1 MAIKGIDTRLDAL
14 AKSIEQSNQV
24 EPDLAAI
31 QPPQGGEPETEPVEV
46 AGLGTVIQ
54 VIKAGVKPARKIP
67 ESMATGAELQEQ
79 VAKGAAE
86 LEKAPKPG
94 LLTPKKKIKEKPQAE
109 QPVTPPVEQIDNPVN
124 VTTTGDVQTTAAVVN
139 TQNVVQTVAPPNQLI
154 IETATP
160 VQSVKFLS
168 GMDAPAV
175 GIDIN
180 YNYIQGP
187 EDIDKILDAT
197 SKVYAKEIDVAKRGV
212 LRDEAV
218 RDMAARLNVTPEIIN
233 AGIGSTFN
241 AETMLAARD
250 LLVRSASKLDDIAK
264 KVKQLGPNKEDDAL
278 LLEFRNQL
286 ATHAA
291 IQMKVKAA
299 QTEIAR
305 ALRSFR
311 LPVNGTTGIGDPNAI
326 TTLLNEN
333 GGRLNL
339 KQMAEAFDTLSME
352 ERARFVQMAGGAWK
366 NLGSIWKE
374 MYTSSIM
381 YSPATIERNL
391 YGNMIMN
398 LTRGFDTAFAATAGR
413 ALDKPIEIVFGSKSS
428 DRVYASEAAIEL
440 ANFFLAVP
448 KALKAGIKAFKTDTP
463 QYAGKDADKVP
474 MPALSSRLFADPNT
488 PTAKAVDFMGKAIRL
503 PFRAMLA
510 GDEFAKATV
519 AQMETRRL
527 AARQAF
533 LAIDNGVPVDQAI
546 DGMVVQIANPDAKI
560 LQRVDDSVKEATL
573 QSDMGQIGNTM
584 LMVRN
589 RLGPVGTVLAPFVK
603 TVVNVEKEL
612 FKRTPFAPVMKEVR
626 DELAAGGARRQ
637 MALGKMAMGS
647 SLMGWMMYETLDGNI
662 SGAGPTD
669 PKRREFLRQT
679 NPGWQ
684 PFSIKMPGSI
694 FGIDL
699 PESMANK
706 WVSYAGLEPIGGLI
720 GMAATLAEVGSVYAK
735 DDDSDW
741 TDLMLYAALVPFK
754 YVGELPFMSGMA
766 NLTSLI
772 EELKRD
778 PTGERASAAANKF
791 FGGIAQ
797 NFPAGMVPI
806 PTPAGALIRQI
817 ETTIDPTQRQVRV
830 DPSLPADEKYF
841 DFLYRTWAAK
851 TFSSGAPTRNVW
863 GKEVQQEVGPIYW
876 ILPFYRKDSELDT
889 IDKKIVELAR
899 ITGKQPI
906 SLPERNVANIAMNDA
921 EYSDLILTMNKITVE
936 GRGYKQAVAEVLS
949 SGETASDL
957 AARRY
962 QGPVDRLSK
971 IKEDFKEMAF
981 QDPGFQAKYPDLV
994 KNVMKN
1000 QFRAKNK
1007 FLKEKREPVED

>member
-31 QPPQGGEPETEPVEV
+31 QPPQGGEPEIEPVEV
-46 AGLGTVIQ
+46 AGLGTVIE

-79 VAKGAAE
+79 VVKGAAE

-94 LLTPKKKIKEKPQAE
+94 LLTPKKKPKAQ

-124 VTTTGDVQTTAAVVN
+124 VTTTGDVQTTAAVVD
-139 TQNVVQTVAPPNQLI
+139 TQNVTQAAVPPKQLV
-154 IETATP
+154 IETANP
-160 VQSVKFLS
+160 IQSVKFLS
-168 GMDAPAV
+168 GADAPEV
-175 GIDIN
+175 GIDFN
-180 YNYIQGP
+180 FNYIQTP
-187 EDIDKILDAT
+187 EDIHKAIN
-197 SKVYAKEIDVAKRGV
+197 DVSRVFAQNTDIAKRGV
-212 LRDEAV
+212 LSDEAV
-218 RDMAARLNVTPEIIN
+218 KDMAARLNIVPDIIK
-233 AGIGSTFN
+233 AGVGTTFN
-241 AETMLAARD
+241 AEQMLAARE
-250 LLVRSASKLDDIAK
+250 LLVRSASKLDELTK
-264 KVKQLGPNKEDDAL
+264 RVKGLGPNKEDDAL

-291 IQMKVKAA
+291 IQMTVKAA
-299 QTEIAR
+299 QTEVAR

-311 LPVNGTTGIGDPNAI
+311 LPVDGTTGIGDPAAI
-326 TTLLNEN
+326 TTLLNES

-391 YGNMIMN
+391 YGSMIMN

-413 ALDKPIEIVFGSKSS
+413 AIDKPIEIVFGSKSS
-428 DRVYASEAAIEL
+428 DRVYASEAAIEF

-448 KALKAGIKAFKTDTP
+448 KAFKAGIKAFKTDTP

-488 PTAKAVDFMGKAIRL
+488 PTAQAVDFMGKAIRL

-546 DGMVVQIANPDAKI
+546 DGMVMQIANPDAKI
-560 LQRVDDSVKEATL
+560 LQRVDDSVKEATF

-684 PFSIKMPGSI
+684 PFSIKMG
-694 FGIDL
+694 D
-699 PESMANK
+699 K

-806 PTPAGALIRQI
+806 PTPGGALIRQI

-863 GKEVQQEVGPIYW
+863 GKEVQQDVGAIYW
-876 ILPFYRKDSELDT
+876 ILPFYRKESELDT
-889 IDKKIVELAR
+889 IDKKIVDLAR

>member
-46 AGLGTVIQ
+46 AGLGTVIE

-67 ESMATGAELQEQ
+67 ESMATGVELQEQ

-86 LEKAPKPG
+86 LEKAQKPG
-94 LLTPKKKIKEKPQAE
+94 LLTPKKKPKADQA
-109 QPVTPPVEQIDNPVN
+109 VTPPVEQIDNPVN
-124 VTTTGDVQTTAAVVN
+124 VTTTGDVQTTAVVVD
-139 TQNVVQTVAPPNQLI
+139 TQNVAQAIVPPNQLV
-154 IETATP
+154 IETASP
-160 VQSVKFLS
+160 MQAVKFLS
-168 GMDAPAV
+168 GTDAPAV
-175 GIDIN
+175 GVDFN
-180 YNYIQGP
+180 FNYIQGP
-187 EDIDKILDAT
+187 EDIDKAID
-197 SKVYAKEIDVAKRGV
+197 KVSQVFAKETDVAKRGV
-212 LRDEAV
+212 LSDEAV
-218 RDMAARLNVTPEIIN
+218 KDMAARLNIMPEIIK
-233 AGIGSTFN
+233 AGIGTTFN
-241 AETMLAARD
+241 AEQMLAARE
-250 LLVRSASKLDDIAK
+250 LLVRSASKLDDLSK
-264 KVKQLGPNKEDDAL
+264 KVKELGPNKEDDAL

-299 QTEIAR
+299 QTEVAR

-311 LPVNGTTGIGDPNAI
+311 LPVDGSTGIGDPAAL

-339 KQMAEAFDTLSME
+339 KQMAEAYDTLSME

-391 YGNMIMN
+391 YGGMIMN

-448 KALKAGIKAFKTDTP
+448 KAFKAGIRAFKTDSP

-488 PTAKAVDFMGKAIRL
+488 PTAQAVDFMGKAIRL

-546 DGMVVQIANPDAKI
+546 DGMVVQITNPDAKI
-560 LQRVDDSVKEATL
+560 LQRVDDSVKEATF

-647 SLMGWMMYETLDGNI
+647 SVMGWMMYETLDGNI

-684 PFSIKMPGSI
+684 PFSIKMG
-694 FGIDL
+694 D
-699 PESMANK
+699 K

-720 GMAATLAEVGSVYAK
+720 GMASTLAEVGSVYAK

-806 PTPAGALIRQI
+806 PTPGGALIRQI

-851 TFSSGAPTRNVW
+851 TYSAGAPTRNVW

-876 ILPFYRKDSELDT
+876 IAPFYRKEAELDT
-889 IDKKIVELAR
+889 IDRKIVELAR
-899 ITGKQPI
+899 LTGKQPI

-921 EYSDLILTMNKITVE
+921 EYSDLVLTMNKVTVE

-957 AARRY
+957 AGRRY

>member
-46 AGLGTVIQ
+46 AGLGTVIE

-86 LEKAPKPG
+86 LGKAQKPG
-94 LLTPKKKIKEKPQAE
+94 LLTPKKKPKADQA
-109 QPVTPPVEQIDNPVN
+109 VTPPVEQIDNPVN
-124 VTTTGDVQTTAAVVN
+124 VTTTGDVQTTAVVVD
-139 TQNVVQTVAPPNQLI
+139 TQNVAQAIVPPNQLV
-154 IETATP
+154 IETASP
-160 VQSVKFLS
+160 MQAVKFLS
-168 GMDAPAV
+168 GTDAPAV
-175 GIDIN
+175 GVDFN
-180 YNYIQGP
+180 FNYIQGP
-187 EDIDKILDAT
+187 EDIDKAID
-197 SKVYAKEIDVAKRGV
+197 KVSQVFAKETDVAKRGV
-212 LRDEAV
+212 LSDEAV
-218 RDMAARLNVTPEIIN
+218 KDMAARLNIMPEIIK
-233 AGIGSTFN
+233 AGIGTTFN
-241 AETMLAARD
+241 AEQMLAARE
-250 LLVRSASKLDDIAK
+250 LLVRSASKLDDLSK
-264 KVKQLGPNKEDDAL
+264 KVKELGPNKEDDAL

-299 QTEIAR
+299 QTEVAR

-311 LPVNGTTGIGDPNAI
+311 LPVDGSTGIGDPAAL

-339 KQMAEAFDTLSME
+339 KQMAEAYDTLSME

-391 YGNMIMN
+391 YGGMIMN

-448 KALKAGIKAFKTDTP
+448 KAFKAGIRAFKTDSP

-488 PTAKAVDFMGKAIRL
+488 PTAQAVDFMGKAIRL

-546 DGMVVQIANPDAKI
+546 DGMVVQITNPDAKI
-560 LQRVDDSVKEATL
+560 LQRVDDSVKEATF

-647 SLMGWMMYETLDGNI
+647 SVMGWMMYETLDGNI

-684 PFSIKMPGSI
+684 PFSIKMG
-694 FGIDL
+694 D
-699 PESMANK
+699 K

-806 PTPAGALIRQI
+806 PTPGGALIRQI

-851 TFSSGAPTRNVW
+851 TYSAGAPTRNVW

-876 ILPFYRKDSELDT
+876 IAPFYRKEAELDT
-889 IDKKIVELAR
+889 IDRKIVELAR
-899 ITGKQPI
+899 LTGKQPI

-921 EYSDLILTMNKITVE
+921 EYSDLVLTMNKVTVE

-957 AARRY
+957 AGRRY

>member
-14 AKSIEQSNQV
+14 AKSIEQADQV

-54 VIKAGVKPARKIP
+54 VIKAGVKPIRKIP

-86 LEKAPKPG
+86 LERAQKPG
-94 LLTPKKKIKEKPQAE
+94 LLTPKKKPKAD

-124 VTTTGDVQTTAAVVN
+124 VTTTGDIETTLTVVD
-139 TQNVVQTVAPPNQLI
+139 TKPKKGSLEKEVFDLETRRMSALT
-154 IETATP
+154 IETANP
-160 VQSVKFLS
+160 VQAIKFLS
-168 GMDAPAV
+168 GVDAPPV

-180 YNYIQGP
+180 FNYIQGP
-187 EDIDKILDAT
+187 EDIDKAIDSV
-197 SKVYAKEIDVAKRGV
+197 SKVYAKETDVAKRGV
-212 LRDEAV
+212 LGDEAV
-218 RDMAARLNVTPEIIN
+218 KDMAARLNIMPEIIK
-233 AGIGSTFN
+233 AGIGTTFN
-241 AETMLAARD
+241 AEQMLAARE
-250 LLVRSASKLDDIAK
+250 LLVRSASRLDDLSK
-264 KVKQLGPNKEDDAL
+264 RVKELGPNKEDDAL

-291 IQMKVKAA
+291 IQMRVKAA
-299 QTEIAR
+299 QTEVAR

-311 LPVNGTTGIGDPNAI
+311 LPVDGSTGLGDPAAL

-339 KQMAEAFDTLSME
+339 KQMAEAYDTLSME

-448 KALKAGIKAFKTDTP
+448 KAFKAGIRAFKTDSP

-488 PTAKAVDFMGKAIRL
+488 PTAQAVDFMGKAIRL

-510 GDEFAKATV
+510 GDEFSKATV
-519 AQMETRRL
+519 AQMETRRQ

-533 LAIDNGVPVDQAI
+533 LSIDNGVPVDQAI
-546 DGMVVQIANPDAKI
+546 DGMVMQITNPDAKI
-560 LQRVDDSVKEATL
+560 LQRVDDSVKEATF

-647 SLMGWMMYETLDGNI
+647 SVMGWMMYETLDGNI

-684 PFSIKMPGSI
+684 PFSIKMG
-694 FGIDL
+694 D
-699 PESMANK
+699 K

-806 PTPAGALIRQI
+806 PTPGGALIRQI

-863 GKEVQQEVGPIYW
+863 GKEVKQEVGPIYW
-876 ILPFYRKDSELDT
+876 IFPFYTKESELDT
-889 IDKKIVELAR
+889 IDKKIKELAR

-957 AARRY
+957 AGRRY

>member
-14 AKSIEQSNQV
+14 AKSIEQADQV

-46 AGLGTVIQ
+46 AGLGTVIE
-54 VIKAGVKPARKIP
+54 VIKAGVKPIRKIP

-79 VAKGAAE
+79 VVKGAAE

-124 VTTTGDVQTTAAVVN
+124 VTTTGDVQTTAAVVD
-139 TQNVVQTVAPPNQLI
+139 TQNVVQAVVPPNQLI

-160 VQSVKFLS
+160 VQAVKFLS

-241 AETMLAARD
+241 AETMLAARE

-311 LPVNGTTGIGDPNAI
+311 LPVDGTTGIGDPNAI

-391 YGNMIMN
+391 YGNIIMN
-398 LTRGFDTAFAATAGR
+398 LTRGFDTTFAATAGR

-440 ANFFLAVP
+440 ANFFLVIP
-448 KALKAGIKAFKTDTP
+448 KAWKAGVRAFKTDTP
-463 QYAGKDADKVP
+463 QYSGRDADKVP
-474 MPALSSRLFADPNT
+474 MPALSARLFADPNT
-488 PTAKAVDFMGKAIRL
+488 PSAKAVDFMGKAIRL
-503 PFRAMLA
+503 PFRFMLA
-510 GDEFAKATV
+510 GDEFGKATV

-546 DGMVVQIANPDAKI
+546 DGMVVQITNPDAKI
-560 LQRVDDSVKEATL
+560 LQRVDDSVKEATF

-626 DELAAGGARRQ
+626 DELAAGGARRE
-637 MALGKMAMGS
+637 MALGKMSMGS
-647 SLMGWMMYETLDGNI
+647 SFMGFVYYLALDGTI
-662 SGAGPTD
+662 TGAGPTD
-669 PKRREFLRQT
+669 PKRKEFLRQT

-684 PFSIKMPGSI
+684 PFSIN
-694 FGIDL
+694 FGDG
-699 PESMANK
+699 
-706 WVSYAGLEPIGGLI
+706 VYRSYAGLEPFGGLM
-720 GMAATLAEVGSVYAK
+720 GMAASLAEVGSVYAK
-735 DDDSDW
+735 DDDTDW
-741 TDLMLYAALVPFK
+741 TDLLLYSALLPFK
-754 YVGELPFMSGMA
+754 YIGELPFMSGMA
-766 NLTSLI
+766 NFTSMI

-806 PTPAGALIRQI
+806 PTPAGAMIRQI
-817 ETTIDPTQRQVRV
+817 ETAIDPTQRQVRV
-830 DPSLPADEKYF
+830 DPSLPADERYF

-851 TFSSGAPTRNVW
+851 NISSGAPTRNVW
-863 GKEVQQEVGPIYW
+863 GKEVQQDNGPFYW
-876 ILPFYRKDSELDT
+876 IVPFYTKESELDT

-906 SLPERNVANIAMNDA
+906 SLPERNVANIGLNDA

-957 AARRY
+957 AGRRY

>member
-1 MAIKGIDTRLDAL
+1 MAIKGIDTRLDTL
-14 AKSIEQSNQV
+14 AKSIQQADQL
-24 EPDLAAI
+24 EPDLTAI
-31 QPPQGGEPETEPVEV
+31 QPPQSEEPETEPVDV
-46 AGLGTVIQ
+46 AGFGTAIQ
-54 VIKAGVKPARKIP
+54 VIKGAIKPVRKIP

-79 VAKGAAE
+79 VVKGAGE
-86 LEKAPKPG
+86 LEKAQKPG
-94 LLTPKKKIKEKPQAE
+94 LLTPKKKPKAE
-109 QPVTPPVEQIDNPVN
+109 QP
-124 VTTTGDVQTTAAVVN
+124 A
-139 TQNVVQTVAPPNQLI
+139 APPADQAGNPIQVDPNGNLI
-154 IETATP
+154 PPQPTPAEQGLTIQQQFQGPGLPPAPPKALVIETATP
-160 VQSVKFLS
+160 IQGIKFLS
-168 GMDAPAV
+168 GTDAPAV

-180 YNYIQGP
+180 FNYIQGP
-187 EDIDKILDAT
+187 EDIDRAIDAV
-197 SKVYAKEIDVAKRGV
+197 SKVYAKETDIAKRGV
-212 LRDEAV
+212 LKDEAV
-218 RDMAARLNVTPEIIN
+218 KDLAARLNILPEIIN
-233 AGIGSTFN
+233 AGVGTTFN
-241 AETMLAARD
+241 AEQMLAARE
-250 LLVRSASKLDDIAK
+250 LLVRSATKLDEISK
-264 KVKQLGPNKEDDAL
+264 QVKALGPNKEDDAL

-299 QTEIAR
+299 QTEVAR

-311 LPVNGTTGIGDPNAI
+311 LPVDGSAGISDPAAL

-339 KQMAEAFDTLSME
+339 KHLAEAYDTLSME
-352 ERARFVQMAGGAWK
+352 EKARFVQMAGGAWK

-398 LTRGFDTAFAATAGR
+398 LTRGFDTTFAATAGR
-413 ALDKPIEIVFGSKSS
+413 VIDKPIEIVFGSKSS

-440 ANFFLAVP
+440 SNFFLAVP
-448 KALKAGIKAFKTDTP
+448 KAFKAGFRAFVTDTP

-474 MPALSSRLFADPNT
+474 MPALSSRLFANPNT
-488 PTAKAVDFMGKAIRL
+488 PTAQAVDFMGKAIRL

-510 GDEFAKATV
+510 GDEFGKATV
-519 AQMETRRL
+519 AQMETRRQ

-533 LAIDNGVPVDQAI
+533 LAIDNGVPVDQAL
-546 DGMVVQIANPDAKI
+546 DGMVVQITNPDVKI
-560 LQRVDDSVKEATL
+560 LQRVDDAVKEAAL
-573 QSDMGQIGNTM
+573 QSDMGDIGNTM

-647 SLMGWMMYETLDGNI
+647 SFMGWMMYETLEGNI

-669 PKRREFLRQT
+669 PKRREFLRQS

-684 PFSIKMPGSI
+684 PFSYKVG
-694 FGIDL
+694 D
-699 PESMANK
+699 K
-706 WVSYAGLEPIGGLI
+706 WVSYAGLEPLGGLV

-754 YVGELPFMSGMA
+754 YVGELPFMSGLA

-797 NFPAGMVPI
+797 NFPAGMIPI

-851 TFSSGAPTRNVW
+851 TYSAGSPTRNVW

-876 ILPFYRKDSELDT
+876 IAPFYRKEAELDT
-889 IDKKIVELAR
+889 IDKKIVGLAR
-899 ITGKQPI
+899 LTGKQPI

-921 EYSDLILTMNKITVE
+921 EYSDLVLTMNKVTVE

>member
-46 AGLGTVIQ
+46 AGLGTVIE

-79 VAKGAAE
+79 VVKGAAE

-94 LLTPKKKIKEKPQAE
+94 LFAPKKKPKAD

-124 VTTTGDVQTTAAVVN
+124 VTTTGDVQTTSAVVD
-139 TQNVVQTVAPPNQLI
+139 TQNVAQAVVPPNQLV
-154 IETATP
+154 IETASP
-160 VQSVKFLS
+160 VQAVKFLS
-168 GMDAPAV
+168 GADAPAV
-175 GIDIN
+175 GIDFN
-180 YNYIQGP
+180 FNYIQGP
-187 EDIDKILDAT
+187 EDIRKAIDKV
-197 SKVYAKEIDVAKRGV
+197 SQVFAKETDVAKRGV
-212 LRDEAV
+212 LSDEAV
-218 RDMAARLNVTPEIIN
+218 KDMAARLNIMPEIIK
-233 AGIGSTFN
+233 AGIGTTFN
-241 AETMLAARD
+241 AEQMLAARE
-250 LLVRSASKLDDIAK
+250 LLVRSASKLDDLSK
-264 KVKQLGPNKEDDAL
+264 KVKELGPNKEDDAL

-299 QTEIAR
+299 QTEVAR

-311 LPVNGTTGIGDPNAI
+311 LPVDGRTGLGDPAAL

-339 KQMAEAFDTLSME
+339 KQMAEAYDTLSME

-448 KALKAGIKAFKTDTP
+448 KAFKAGIRAFKTDSP

-488 PTAKAVDFMGKAIRL
+488 PTAQAVDFMGKAIRL

-519 AQMETRRL
+519 AQMETRRQ

-546 DGMVVQIANPDAKI
+546 DGMVVQITNPDAKI
-560 LQRVDDSVKEATL
+560 LQRVDDSVKEATF

-647 SLMGWMMYETLDGNI
+647 SVMGWMMYETLDGNI

-684 PFSIKMPGSI
+684 PFSIKIG
-694 FGIDL
+694 D
-699 PESMANK
+699 K

-806 PTPAGALIRQI
+806 PTPGGALIRQI

-876 ILPFYRKDSELDT
+876 IAPFYRKESELDT
-889 IDKKIVELAR
+889 IDRKIVELAR

-957 AARRY
+957 AGRRY